1 MLNLVGK
8 IPQTVL
14 KRNFDSELCTLS
26 NEVETSTEPEFIGKH
41 ILVLSSNMTLRNPK
55 GLFRNVSIICI

>member
-14 KRNFDSELCTLS
+14 KRNFDSELCTLL

-41 ILVLSSNMTLRNPK
+41 ILVLSNNMTLRNPK
-55 GLFRNVSIICI
+55 GLFRNVSTI